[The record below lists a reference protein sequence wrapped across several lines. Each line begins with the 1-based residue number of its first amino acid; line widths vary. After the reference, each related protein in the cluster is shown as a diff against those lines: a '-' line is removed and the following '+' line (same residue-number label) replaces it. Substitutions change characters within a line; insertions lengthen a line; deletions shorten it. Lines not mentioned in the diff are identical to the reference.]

1 MIEAKVERFYLPHAH
16 FTLLKVSQS
25 NSFFWELEIDVIGNI
40 SSERCAFYR
49 SVLGIIQANFW
60 HLNLTFWKHSISIL
74 HWHSEESGLHLWL
87 LYVRPISCSFLS
99 DFVHLFL
106 NSLPFLLLLDL
117 IVNSYLLHHIKLQLY
132 KSLFISLVLE
142 DFFSIWGFRLE
153 RLMHR
158 YCLLTWSRKHWQ
170 ILA

>member
-1 MIEAKVERFYLPHAH
+1 MIEAKIERFYLPHAH

-25 NSFFWELEIDVIGNI
+25 NSFFWELEIDVIGNT

-74 HWHSEESGLHLWL
+74 HWHSEESSLHLWL

-117 IVNSYLLHHIKLQLY
+117 IVNSYLLHHIKLQLH